1 MTGSKHSLGSN
12 WGEGDK
18 IICESALTT
27 LRAASAFSLKRG
39 KIGIEETEAE
49 LREGEAGSGGGS
61 PSKKGAF
68 TFLLLSQR
76 NPHES
81 IKLTLSLLPNAH
93 QKQAEKTITN

>member
-39 KIGIEETEAE
+39 KIGIEETEAG
-49 LREGEAGSGGGS
+49 LREGEAESGVGS
-61 PSKKGAF
+61 PSKQGAF
-68 TFLLLSQR
+68 TF
-76 NPHES
+76 PA
-81 IKLTLSLLPNAH
+81 SLAVM
-93 QKQAEKTITN
+93 